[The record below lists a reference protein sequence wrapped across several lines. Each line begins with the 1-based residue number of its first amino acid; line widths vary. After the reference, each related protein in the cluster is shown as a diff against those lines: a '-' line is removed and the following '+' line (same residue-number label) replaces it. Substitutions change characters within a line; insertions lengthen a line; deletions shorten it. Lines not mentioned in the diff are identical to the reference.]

1 MGGVACAVREAVSQ
15 ERCAG
20 DALGMRLWKNPD
32 PQFTRRQVRSP
43 PARHPPGDNYL
54 YYTENRGHPDPLFR
68 WRSKYWSFLLKLF
81 PDKPAPTIQAQ
92 PGPYICPFHWENRRL
107 RVAEVKRLFTY
118 PDHFELVDSRASVQA
133 QLGNSVPP
141 LLAEK
146 VIRSFTRPAD

>member
-1 MGGVACAVREAVSQ
+1 
-15 ERCAG
+15 
-20 DALGMRLWKNPD
+20 
-32 PQFTRRQVRSP
+32 
-43 PARHPPGDNYL
+43 
-54 YYTENRGHPDPLFR
+54 
-68 WRSKYWSFLLKLF
+68 LF

-92 PGPYICPFHWENRRL
+92 PGPYIGPFHWENRRL